1 MEYNIINQ
9 YIAFLT
15 REYGN
20 YFKIL
25 LDNKYQKDLCA
36 KFIEKYIT
44 VRYYNETNYKREKDI
59 INRLNKELID
69 VFKENVTE
77 ENEDMLK
84 NMVALFGYIAYFD
97 DVCDVEDISG
107 LIDTLTEDTDIK
119 LELDTDVK
127 KKLNDWYINLK
138 KGKEKFNDT
147 IISKDFQVIE
157 KRVYRKLFEFVL
169 EHNIKISNLY
179 SEFAIY
185 KAYNSGIIAE
195 DKLFVTYILGSL
207 IVLNNAINLDFS
219 RHYMVDLASSLFNKE
234 KKIVRLFNILNNPL
248 AKKMISVRISYT
260 DYIKNK
266 ERVNEFIT
274 DGYSFGIV
282 IDNRYSG
289 NIDELMLFPYI
300 FVSEENE
307 YYEAI
312 LKEKE
317 FLKAKIIK
325 L

>member
-9 YIAFLT
+9 YMNFLA

-25 LDNKYQKDLCA
+25 LGNKYQKDMCT
-36 KFIEKYIT
+36 KFIEKYIA
-44 VRYYNETNYKREKDI
+44 VRYYNETNYKKEKDI

-69 VFKENVTE
+69 VFKENATE
-77 ENEDMLK
+77 ENEDTLK

-97 DVCDVEDISG
+97 DICEVDDISG
-107 LIDTLTEDTDIK
+107 LIDTLIEDEDIKITHEEDT
-119 LELDTDVK
+119 K
-127 KKLNDWYINLK
+127 KQLSEWYINLK

-157 KRVYRKLFEFVL
+157 RRVYRKLFEFIL
-169 EHNIKISNLY
+169 EHNVKISNLY
-179 SEFAIY
+179 SEFAIF

-207 IVLNNAINLDFS
+207 IILNNAINLDFS

-234 KKIVRLFNILNNPL
+234 KKIVRLFNVLNNPL
-248 AKKMISVRISYT
+248 TKKMVSVRITYS

-266 ERVNEFIT
+266 ERVNQFIS

-282 IDNRYSG
+282 IDNHYSG

-300 FVSEENE
+300 FVNDENE
-307 YYEAI
+307 YYESI

-317 FLKAKIIK
+317 YIKSKIIK
-325 L
+325 F